1 MQPKLALA
9 GALLATIAIAGEAK
23 AQARV
28 EVGILTCW
36 ARGSTGHLV
45 TSTKYLRCRFQ
56 RQGRDEYYRGSIAKF
71 GIDVGSTAKTAITW
85 AVLAPTANPPPRSLS
100 GDYGGIGAEATAG
113 YGLGANALIG
123 GSRRGIILQPL
134 SVQAQKGFNIAA
146 GVATFA
152 LRAE

>member
-9 GALLATIAIAGEAK
+9 GALLATIASAGEAK

-56 RQGRDEYYRGSIAKF
+56 RLARGEKFFAGPLPHSAFAMSRSINFWILPVLVF
-71 GIDVGSTAKTAITW
+71 GIS
-85 AVLAPTANPPPRSLS
+85 ANTMR
-100 GDYGGIGAEATAG
+100 
-113 YGLGANALIG
+113 LGHL
-123 GSRRGIILQPL
+123 
-134 SVQAQKGFNIAA
+134 
-146 GVATFA
+146 
-152 LRAE
+152 